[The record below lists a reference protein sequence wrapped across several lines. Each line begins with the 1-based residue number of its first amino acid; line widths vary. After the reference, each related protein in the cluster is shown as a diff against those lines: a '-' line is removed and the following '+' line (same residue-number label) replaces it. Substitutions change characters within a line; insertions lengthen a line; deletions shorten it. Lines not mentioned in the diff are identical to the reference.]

1 MNLKYYLRGLGLGI
15 IITAVIMGLATGGK
29 REALTNEEII
39 ARARALGM
47 VENKVLTEYTEEV
60 KEGDVQESTDNE
72 VDNAGTK
79 AAVKEQE
86 ILSMDEAGK
95 EADDAA
101 DLKDT
106 LSDLDT
112 DAAKAD
118 SGRALEDEAAGT
130 VDVEAEE
137 PEPKIFSV
145 KKGEAPYSICKRLV
159 EIDLISSADDF
170 DTYLLNNGYD
180 RKIVAAEY
188 KIPSGASEEDIAT
201 IITGGKIENA
211 VP

>member
-39 ARARALGM
+39 ARAKSLGM

-60 KEGDVQESTDNE
+60 KNGEVQESTDNE
-72 VDNAGTK
+72 VVNAGTK
-79 AAVKEQE
+79 AVKEQE
-86 ILSMDEAGK
+86 MLSMDETEK
-95 EADDAA
+95 EADDTA
-101 DLKDT
+101 DSKDT
-106 LSDLDT
+106 LNDLDT
-112 DAAKAD
+112 DSAEAD
-118 SGRALEDEAAGT
+118 PDRALEDGAAGIE
-130 VDVEAEE
+130 DVEAEE
-137 PEPKIFSV
+137 PEPTIFSV

-201 IITGGKIENA
+201 IITGGKIDST

>member
-39 ARARALGM
+39 TRAKALGM

-118 SGRALEDEAAGT
+118 SDRALEDEVAGT

>member
-39 ARARALGM
+39 TRAKALGM

-60 KEGDVQESTDNE
+60 KAGEVQESTDNE
-72 VDNAGTK
+72 VDSAGAK

-112 DAAKAD
+112 DVAEAD
-118 SGRALEDEAAGT
+118 SDRASEDEAAGT
-130 VDVEAEE
+130 EDVEAEE
-137 PEPKIFSV
+137 PEPTIFSV

>member
-39 ARARALGM
+39 TRARALGM

-112 DAAKAD
+112 DTAKAD
-118 SGRALEDEAAGT
+118 SDRALEDEAAGT

-137 PEPKIFSV
+137 PEPTIFSV

>member
-39 ARARALGM
+39 ARAKSLGM

-60 KEGDVQESTDNE
+60 KNGEVQESTDNE
-72 VDNAGTK
+72 VVNAGTK
-79 AAVKEQE
+79 AVKEQE
-86 ILSMDEAGK
+86 IPSMDETEK
-95 EADDAA
+95 EADDTA
-101 DLKDT
+101 DSKDT
-106 LSDLDT
+106 LNDLDT
-112 DAAKAD
+112 DSAEAD
-118 SGRALEDEAAGT
+118 SDRALEDGAAGIE
-130 VDVEAEE
+130 DVEAEE
-137 PEPKIFSV
+137 PEPTIFSV

-201 IITGGKIENA
+201 IITGGKIDNT

>member
-1 MNLKYYLRGLGLGI
+1 
-15 IITAVIMGLATGGK
+15 
-29 REALTNEEII
+29 
-39 ARARALGM
+39 
-47 VENKVLTEYTEEV
+47 
-60 KEGDVQESTDNE
+60 
-72 VDNAGTK
+72 
-79 AAVKEQE
+79 
-86 ILSMDEAGK
+86 MDEAGK

-101 DLKDT
+101 DLKDI

-118 SGRALEDEAAGT
+118 SDRALEDEAAGT
-130 VDVEAEE
+130 EDVEAEE

>member
-39 ARARALGM
+39 TRARALGM

-118 SGRALEDEAAGT
+118 SDRALEDEVAGT

>member
-39 ARARALGM
+39 ARAKSLGM

-60 KEGDVQESTDNE
+60 KNGEVQESTDNE
-72 VDNAGTK
+72 VVNAGTK
-79 AAVKEQE
+79 AVKEQE
-86 ILSMDEAGK
+86 MLSMDETEK
-95 EADDAA
+95 EADDTA
-101 DLKDT
+101 DSKDT
-106 LSDLDT
+106 LNDLDT
-112 DAAKAD
+112 DSAEAD
-118 SGRALEDEAAGT
+118 PDRALEDGAAGIE
-130 VDVEAEE
+130 DVEAEE
-137 PEPKIFSV
+137 PEPTIFSV

-201 IITGGKIENA
+201 IITGGKIDNT